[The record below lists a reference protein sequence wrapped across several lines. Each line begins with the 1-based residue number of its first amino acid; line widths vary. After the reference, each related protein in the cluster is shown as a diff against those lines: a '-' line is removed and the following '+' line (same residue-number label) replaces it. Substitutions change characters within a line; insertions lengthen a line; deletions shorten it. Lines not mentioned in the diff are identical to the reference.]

1 MVVLGAAG
9 EVAQR
14 ELPWAAWRGLKVPA
28 EAVLEA
34 AGIHARRVEAAR
46 RLGSPNPWRSSSPEF
61 ETGATGGA
69 ARRGGRDMR
78 QQGEEWVQE
87 GSWRLIG
94 VLISGGSGGGA
105 APPALREGWKEG
117 KEGRTGL
124 QIAKSPGA

>member
-46 RLGSPNPWRSSSPEF
+46 RLGSPNPQWSSSPEF
-61 ETGATGGA
+61 ETGAVGGA
-69 ARRGGRDMR
+69 ARRGRRYIR
-78 QQGEEWVQE
+78 QQGKEWVQE
-87 GSWRLIG
+87 ESRELIG
-94 VLISGGSGGGA
+94 A
-105 APPALREGWKEG
+105 
-117 KEGRTGL
+117 
-124 QIAKSPGA
+124 